1 MGYNGEYVVG
11 FVGSDGTL
19 GRTISG
25 EHSVALEAME
35 VLFDEN
41 DDIAPPTEYWED
53 NCSFHSELEIG
64 TYFFGGLER
73 YTQST
78 ICNC

>member
-19 GRTISG
+19 GRTIAG
-25 EHSVALEAME
+25 EHSVVLTAMG

-41 DDIAPPTEYWED
+41 EDEAPESEYWED
-53 NCSFHSELEIG
+53 NCSFTSAMG
-64 TYFFGGLER
+64 TYFFGGLEH
-73 YTQST
+73 YTEST
-78 ICNC
+78 VCNC

>member
-1 MGYNGEYVVG
+1 MGFEGEYVAG
-11 FVGSDGTL
+11 FIGSDGSL

-25 EHSVALEAME
+25 EYSVALEAMR

-41 DDIAPPTEYWED
+41 DDEATAPKPEYWED
-53 NCSFHSELEIG
+53 NCAFTSDMG
-64 TYFFGGLER
+64 TYFFGGLEH

>member
-25 EHSVALEAME
+25 EHSVALEAIK

-41 DDIAPPTEYWED
+41 DDIAQPPEHWVD
-53 NCSFHSELEIG
+53 NCAFTSPMG
-64 TYFFGGLER
+64 VYFFGGLEH
-73 YTQST
+73 YTHST
-78 ICNC
+78 VCNC

>member
-1 MGYNGEYVVG
+1 MGFEGEYVAG
-11 FVGSDGTL
+11 FIGSDGSL

-25 EHSVALEAME
+25 EYSVALEAMK

-41 DDIAPPTEYWED
+41 DDKAPPPEHWVD
-53 NCSFHSELEIG
+53 NCSFTSVMG
-64 TYFFGGLER
+64 TYFFGGLEH

>member
-1 MGYNGEYVVG
+1 MGYEGEYVVG

-25 EHSVALEAME
+25 EYNVAIEAME

-41 DDIAPPTEYWED
+41 EDVAPPPEYWED
-53 NCSFHSELEIG
+53 NCSYRSDMG
-64 TYFFGGLER
+64 TYFFGGLEY

-78 ICNC
+78 VCNC

>member
-1 MGYNGEYVVG
+1 MGFDGEYVVG
-11 FVGSDGTL
+11 FVGDDGTL

-25 EHSVALEAME
+25 EHSVALEAMK

-41 DDIAPPTEYWED
+41 DDKAPPDDYWD
-53 NCSFHSELEIG
+53 DYCAFTNGVG
-64 TYFFGGLER
+64 TYFFGGLEH
-73 YTQST
+73 YTEST